1 MNVCTPNKRYLTRQL
16 LTNGNVFGLSVVT
29 VDASGRKIYHEPF
42 SEECHSTLWVNG
54 PIIVVKTEELNDFL
68 LSDIEMM
75 LERGRSYADIN
86 DFLVSS
92 SLYAVDGEPCTA
104 IIF

>member
-1 MNVCTPNKRYLTRQL
+1 M
-16 LTNGNVFGLSVVT
+16 FGLSVVT
-29 VDASGRKIYHEPF
+29 VDASGRGIYREPF

-75 LERGRSYADIN
+75 LENGRSYTDIN
-86 DFLVSS
+86 DYLISS
-92 SLYAVDGEPCTA
+92 SLYADDGEPCTA

>member
-1 MNVCTPNKRYLTRQL
+1 M
-16 LTNGNVFGLSVVT
+16 TNGNVFGLSVVA
-29 VDASGRKIYHEPF
+29 VDASGCKIYREPF

-75 LERGRSYADIN
+75 LENGRSYNDIN